1 MKIVQMVLD
10 GQVNKDLVNILGA
23 LGGKAIGLSGIDD
36 LMIRA
41 KKKVTNLVLSE
52 ILPILI
58 LGSFST
64 WSIKDIFPSSLL

>member
-1 MKIVQMVLD
+1 MVLD

-58 LGSFST
+58 LGSFRHGQ
-64 WSIKDIFPSSLL
+64 